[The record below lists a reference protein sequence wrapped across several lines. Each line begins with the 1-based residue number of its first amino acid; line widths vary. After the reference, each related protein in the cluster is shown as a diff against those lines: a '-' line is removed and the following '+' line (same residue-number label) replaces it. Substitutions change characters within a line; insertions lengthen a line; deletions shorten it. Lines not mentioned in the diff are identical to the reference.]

1 MDATTKKLEDIESFF
16 ESRGIPVAD
25 IVKSIKR
32 KTQEISR
39 DALSTID
46 VLFESTESLQIPND
60 ENVIIHSIK
69 ILGRSLSLTRQSFPI
84 VGISSQVLL
93 LVDHFQQ
100 NIFRIGNLNI
110 MSLLEPKVDVDGAFE
125 LADMAE
131 RFGNI
136 DCFLTEQKSKENLV
150 ELSEPALEGIIADVD
165 IHIGVDEIGI
175 LKHQIERAMCGAE
188 DQIKKCF
195 NYLKIF
201 VRVCTFRHLL
211 LFRLMNCLATR
222 HYSPNTVNTLTNYIE
237 EERVNNQIFLKFFSL
252 PTLEN
257 AQIVAA
263 FEPSEHKELA
273 AYLREMRLPLQ
284 DLRELLHDRVFLI
297 KSFQNPHASLVI
309 EKSISS
315 STVTLTCTKGSLS
328 SDNKYFKF
336 IAKENSFNLF
346 YMQSLNSDNYVYVD
360 ENTCKHGRMTE
371 LHQAAQWRVMQVH
384 KPNSKGDRPSCFVI
398 GAKQQ
403 RNSLKFV
410 YLKKDRKWLG
420 DNSIP
425 NEECLF
431 EVSIWK

>member
-1 MDATTKKLEDIESFF
+1 
-16 ESRGIPVAD
+16 
-25 IVKSIKR
+25 
-32 KTQEISR
+32 
-39 DALSTID
+39 
-46 VLFESTESLQIPND
+46 
-60 ENVIIHSIK
+60 
-69 ILGRSLSLTRQSFPI
+69 
-84 VGISSQVLL
+84 
-93 LVDHFQQ
+93 
-100 NIFRIGNLNI
+100 
-110 MSLLEPKVDVDGAFE
+110 MSLLEPKVDVDGAFDF
-125 LADMAE
+125 ADLAE

-136 DCFLTEQKSKENLV
+136 DCLLTEQKSKENLV

-175 LKHQIERAMCGAE
+175 LKHKIERAMCGAE

-195 NYLKIF
+195 YYLKIF

-237 EERVNNQIFLKFFSL
+237 DERVNNQIFLKFFSL

-257 AQIVAA
+257 AQVVAA

-297 KSFQNPHASLVI
+297 KSFLYPHASLVI

-315 STVTLTCTKGSLS
+315 STVTLTCNKGSLS

-346 YMQSLNSDNYVYVD
+346 YMQPPNSYNYVYVD
-360 ENTCKHGRMTE
+360 ENTCKHGRMTK

-384 KPNSKGDRPSCFVI
+384 KPNAKGDRPSCFVI

-431 EVSIWK
+431 EVSIRKYVFLK

>member
-1 MDATTKKLEDIESFF
+1 MDATTKKLEDIEFFF
-16 ESRGIPVAD
+16 ESRGIHVAD

-32 KTQEISR
+32 KTQEISH

-46 VLFESTESLQIPND
+46 VLVESTKSLQIPND
-60 ENVIIHSIK
+60 ENVIIQLIQ
-69 ILGRSLSLTRQSFPI
+69 ILGKALSLVRQSFPV

-110 MSLLEPKVDVDGAFE
+110 TSMLEPKFDVDDVFDF
-125 LADMAE
+125 ADLAE
-131 RFGNI
+131 RLGNI
-136 DCFLTEQKSKENLV
+136 DCFLMEQKNKENLV
-150 ELSEPALEGIIADVD
+150 ELDEPALEGIIADVD
-165 IHIGVDEIGI
+165 IHIGVDEIRL
-175 LKHQIERAMCGAE
+175 LKHQIEKAMCGAE
-188 DQIKKCF
+188 DKIKKCF

-201 VRVCTFRHLL
+201 LRVCTFRHLL

-222 HYSPNTVNTLTNYIE
+222 HYSLNTVNTLRTYIE
-237 EERVNNQIFLKFFSL
+237 EERVNNQSFLKFFSL
-252 PTLEN
+252 PTLES
-257 AQIVAA
+257 AQVVAA

-297 KSFQNPHASLVI
+297 KSFLNPHSSLVI
-309 EKSISS
+309 QNSISS
-315 STVTLTCTKGSLS
+315 STVTLTFTKRSLS
-328 SDNKYFKF
+328 SDNKQFKF

-346 YMQSLNSDNYVYVD
+346 YMQSPHSYNYVYVD

-384 KPNSKGDRPSCFVI
+384 KPNAKGDRPSCFVI
-398 GAKQQ
+398 CAKQR
-403 RNSLKFV
+403 RNILKFV
-410 YLKKDRKWLG
+410 YLKRDGKWLG